1 MEEVTSTGNSKNL
14 LNFLPSKTE
23 NATENLFSS
32 QEEKK
37 IKPRCVAVVPL
48 VNLLLYSNA
57 VISLAVNVKVVNHT
71 EPKIF
76 LFLKKEK
83 KTRNYFSKFLR
94 VL

>member
-1 MEEVTSTGNSKNL
+1 M
-14 LNFLPSKTE
+14 
-23 NATENLFSS
+23 
-32 QEEKK
+32 
-37 IKPRCVAVVPL
+37 VPL

-83 KTRNYFSKFLR
+83 KLEITFLSFSVSSKMNLT
-94 VL
+94 